1 MRERATSTDAPG
13 SAAPAAVAPLSLAAF
28 SAVVDQWQAAL
39 FGFLQGMLGDAEQ
52 ARDLTQDTFHD
63 AWRATQALAPPWSGA
78 HDDDERR
85 RWLFHAAYCDAASAL
100 RRGALI
106 RWEPLNADD
115 AREPR
120 RPAPGRPFEDTVAER
135 LALDAALATLRPE
148 DAACLLLSA
157 LQGFTAQEIGQIID
171 ASTEATKKRLARA
184 KRRLRD
190 AYIALNRDEE
200 SRP

>member
-1 MRERATSTDAPG
+1 MQESTARSLTTARAPTSFNDVLAETQRLLFAF
-13 SAAPAAVAPLSLAAF
+13 VARLVS
-28 SAVVDQWQAAL
+28 DQEL
-39 FGFLQGMLGDAEQ
+39 
-52 ARDLTQDTFHD
+52 ARDIVQDVFCD
-63 AWRATQALAPPWSGA
+63 AWRAMQRGSPPFGA
-78 HDDDERR
+78 ADDLPAMR

>member
-1 MRERATSTDAPG
+1 MQESTARSLTTARAPTSFNDVLAETQRPLFAF
-13 SAAPAAVAPLSLAAF
+13 VARLVS
-28 SAVVDQWQAAL
+28 DQEL
-39 FGFLQGMLGDAEQ
+39 
-52 ARDLTQDTFHD
+52 ARDIVQDVFCD
-63 AWRATQALAPPWSGA
+63 AWRAMQRGSPPFGA
-78 HDDDERR
+78 ADDLPAMR

-115 AREPR
+115 TREPT

>member
-1 MRERATSTDAPG
+1 MQESTARSLTTARAPTSFNDMLAETQRPLFAF
-13 SAAPAAVAPLSLAAF
+13 VARLVS
-28 SAVVDQWQAAL
+28 DQEL
-39 FGFLQGMLGDAEQ
+39 
-52 ARDLTQDTFHD
+52 ARDIVQDVFCD
-63 AWRATQALAPPWSGA
+63 AWRAMQHGSPPFGA
-78 HDDDERR
+78 ADDLPAMR

>member
-1 MRERATSTDAPG
+1 VQESTTRSLTTAHAPISFNDAL
-13 SAAPAAVAPLSLAAF
+13 AETQRPLFAF
-28 SAVVDQWQAAL
+28 VVGLVSDQEL
-39 FGFLQGMLGDAEQ
+39 
-52 ARDLTQDTFHD
+52 ARDIVQDVYCD
-63 AWRATQALAPPWSGA
+63 AWRAMQRGSPPFDGALDIAA
-78 HDDDERR
+78 IR

-106 RWEPLNADD
+106 RWEPLNAHD
-115 AREPR
+115 AEEPAQSASER
-120 RPAPGRPFEDTVAER
+120 AFEDAVAER
-135 LALDAALATLRPE
+135 LALDAALATLRPA

-157 LQGFTAQEIGQIID
+157 LQGFTAHEIGQILD

-190 AYIALNRDEE
+190 AYITLNRDEE

>member
-1 MRERATSTDAPG
+1 MQESTARSLTTARVPTSFNDVLAETQRPLFAF
-13 SAAPAAVAPLSLAAF
+13 VARLVS
-28 SAVVDQWQAAL
+28 DQEL
-39 FGFLQGMLGDAEQ
+39 
-52 ARDLTQDTFHD
+52 ARDIVQDVFCD
-63 AWRATQALAPPWSGA
+63 AWRAMQRGSPPFGA
-78 HDDDERR
+78 ADDLPAMR

-115 AREPR
+115 AREPT

>member
-1 MRERATSTDAPG
+1 MQESTARSLTTARAPTSFNDMLAETQRPLFAF
-13 SAAPAAVAPLSLAAF
+13 VARLVS
-28 SAVVDQWQAAL
+28 DQEL
-39 FGFLQGMLGDAEQ
+39 
-52 ARDLTQDTFHD
+52 ARDIVQDVFCD
-63 AWRATQALAPPWSGA
+63 AWRATQRGSPPFDA
-78 HDDDERR
+78 ADDLPAIR

-115 AREPR
+115 DAREPI
-120 RPAPGRPFEDTVAER
+120 RPAPGRPFEDVVAER

-148 DAACLLLSA
+148 DAACVLLSA

-190 AYIALNRDEE
+190 TYVALNRDEE
-200 SRP
+200 AQP

>member
-1 MRERATSTDAPG
+1 MQESTAQSLTTAQAPI
-13 SAAPAAVAPLSLAAF
+13 SFNDVLAETQRPLFAFVASLV
-28 SAVVDQWQAAL
+28 SDHEL
-39 FGFLQGMLGDAEQ
+39 
-52 ARDLTQDTFHD
+52 ARDIVQDVFCD
-63 AWRATQALAPPWSGA
+63 AWRAMQRGAPPFDA
-78 HDDDERR
+78 ADDLPAMR
-85 RWLFHAAYCDAASAL
+85 RWLFHASYCDAASAL

-106 RWEPLNADD
+106 RWEPLDADDD
-115 AREPR
+115 AREPIR
-120 RPAPGRPFEDTVAER
+120 SAPGRPFEDTVAER

-184 KRRLRD
+184 KRRVRD

>member
-1 MRERATSTDAPG
+1 MQESTARSLTTAHAPTSFNDVLVKTQRPLFAF
-13 SAAPAAVAPLSLAAF
+13 VARLVS
-28 SAVVDQWQAAL
+28 DQEL
-39 FGFLQGMLGDAEQ
+39 
-52 ARDLTQDTFHD
+52 ARDIVQDVFCD
-63 AWRATQALAPPWSGA
+63 AWRAMQHGSPPFGA
-78 HDDDERR
+78 ADDLPAMR

-100 RRGALI
+100 RRGVLI

-115 AREPR
+115 DAREPI
-120 RPAPGRPFEDTVAER
+120 RPAPGRPFEDVVAER

-148 DAACLLLSA
+148 DAACVLLSA

-190 AYIALNRDEE
+190 TYVALNRDEE
-200 SRP
+200 AQP